1 MTYVDG
7 YLTPVPVA
15 HRPQFETISK
25 LAAQVFREHGAN
37 SYLECWSDDVP
48 GGDTPSMPAAVQLKA
63 DENVVFTVITWPSK
77 EIRDKGHENVI
88 SDPRMQPDVLDMPFD
103 VTRMIMGGFV
113 PIVET

>member
-15 HRPQFETISK
+15 YRPQFETISK
-25 LAAQVFREHGAN
+25 LAAQVFREHGAD

-48 GGDTPSMPAAVQLKA
+48 GGDASMPAAVQLKT

-77 EIRDKGHENVI
+77 EIRDKGHETVMN
-88 SDPRMQPDVLDMPFD
+88 DPRMQPDVLDVLFD
-103 VTRMIMGGFV
+103 VKRMIMGGFV